1 MSDRYS
7 DSMLYAYYLSE
18 SLRNIIDDYIMK
30 DIEKGRL
37 KLTKENVA
45 DFLEDVNYH
54 LMTEVYADT
63 ESFVD
68 MVERGTG

>member
-37 KLTKENVA
+37 KLTKENLA